1 MSHASTSWARARNY
15 SSETNVMKSEA
26 TLNKTGTRVCALG
39 RPNTVEENKKTMHRT
54 ESCDTPLD
62 SSLKSRGGYNFA
74 FLDWVRRL
82 GIKWKKP
89 IFPIVIFEP

>member
-15 SSETNVMKSEA
+15 RSETNVMTSEA
-26 TLNKTGTRVCALG
+26 TPKQSGHPRA
-39 RPNTVEENKKTMHRT
+39 RITVDDYKEMVSRMRL
-54 ESCDTPLD
+54 CDTPLD

-82 GIKWKKP
+82 GVKWKKP